1 MVVLRFCHHNN
12 NKVVAASEE
21 LDHDCEEL
29 KKKLESACSAHN
41 LSFAV
46 PSSSSRPNSAS
57 SQRSS
62 APHDPSTSK
71 FSIRQLVFGHAKVAS
86 EGLMSLL
93 CVDESAVYGE
103 LSRGLDALDEEME
116 KNGTD
121 DDK

>member
-1 MVVLRFCHHNN
+1 
-12 NKVVAASEE
+12 VAASEE

-29 KKKLESACSAHN
+29 KKKLESACSTLN

-62 APHDPSTSK
+62 TPVCAADPRGPGHDPSTSK

-93 CVDESAVYGE
+93 CVDESEVYGE
-103 LSRGLDALDEEME
+103 LSRGLGLWAC
-116 KNGTD
+116 
-121 DDK
+121 